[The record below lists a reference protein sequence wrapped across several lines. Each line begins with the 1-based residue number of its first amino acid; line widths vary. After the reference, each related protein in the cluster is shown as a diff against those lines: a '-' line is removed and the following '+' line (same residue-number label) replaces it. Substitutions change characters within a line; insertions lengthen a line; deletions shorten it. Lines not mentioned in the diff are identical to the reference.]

1 MSKNVM
7 ICDDDVDILEVTA
20 IILQQKG
27 YKVSTY
33 TDCNDIFARIETNK
47 PDVILM
53 DLWIPEMGGAN
64 VTMLLK
70 SSDKTKEIPV
80 VIFSANNDIEKVAMD
95 AGADGYL
102 KKPFDI
108 KTLEN
113 TIESML
119 VKVSSN

>member
-1 MSKNVM
+1 M

-27 YKVSTY
+27 FNVTTY
-33 TDCNDIFARIETNK
+33 TDCNDIFARIEKHN

-70 SSDKTKEIPV
+70 NSEKTKDVPV
-80 VIFSANNDIEKVAMD
+80 IIFSANNDIEKVASE
-95 AGADGYL
+95 AGADGFL

-108 KTLEN
+108 QTLEN

-119 VKVSSN
+119 QKV